1 MKKHVVYWLL
11 FILAY
16 IIFSI
21 IHEGSHAILAS
32 IFNEYSSFKILPY
45 GFEVT
50 YKTLVVDRSGLKWAV
65 ISGIPNLI
73 TLFIGYILFLN
84 RKSFLNSR
92 SEIKYLLLYIV
103 ILFMIGDPFNL
114 SIGPFIWGGDIFG
127 ITTGLSINQF
137 VVQAIFFIILII
149 NRELIAQKL
158 LPDFSIKTKHI
169 LLRKWL

>member
-1 MKKHVVYWLL
+1 MKKHVINWLL
-11 FILAY
+11 FIFAY
-16 IIFSI
+16 LIFSI
-21 IHEGSHAILAS
+21 IHEGGHAILAS
-32 IFNEYSSFKILPY
+32 FFNEYSSFKILPY

-50 YKTLVVDRSGLKWAV
+50 YKTLVENRAGFEWAV

-84 RKSFLNSR
+84 RKSFLNLK
-92 SEIKYLLLYIV
+92 SEIKYLLLYII

-127 ITTGLSINQF
+127 ISISLSFNQF
-137 VVQAIFFIILII
+137 IIQGVFLIILFI

-158 LPDFSIKTKHI
+158 LPEFSIETKHI
-169 LLRKWL
+169 LLRKWI